1 MTISTTTTTTDDNTS
16 NNNDTIRI
24 ITRLTNIITITEK
37 RVSAPKG
44 VGISSMLIITII
56 IIIIIVIIIIN
67 VIIMPEKG
75 LSAPKGGS
83 LLRVIEIH
91 KSRNLNRDSE
101 HLH

>member
-56 IIIIIVIIIIN
+56 IIIIVIIIIN